1 MARISHCVLSVRH
14 VLGARRQF
22 LKQCLGFAH
31 RLASH
36 RACFVFGAAI
46 AALLVCL
53 VFSAAASAQTSAPP
67 MDVVVESSAADGLSL
82 DYSLPSDPL
91 PRHLQVTDSA
101 LQAKLKNDKLE
112 KGDALSVTIAAAT
125 DPSKPAVLQAYAIKS
140 ATVPPRRRFLV
151 VVSCAGVY
159 LLICIILTW
168 GKPRRLI
175 IGMDE
180 RYSNS
185 KFQIALWFS
194 VLIVSY
200 LAAFWLRYTLPTS
213 FLGGIGIPQN
223 LFVLS
228 GISTLTF
235 GIAKG
240 ITTQKVADAAAAGNP
255 APKGV
260 SGGASIVNDLTH
272 NDMNQ
277 IDFGDFQ
284 MLVITLLAVIVYLVV
299 LFHFLGSIELRGSIQ
314 LPDIDSTI
322 LAVFGLGHGAYLTKK
337 AVGPVGQS

>member
-1 MARISHCVLSVRH
+1 MPRISHCVLSVRQ
-14 VLGARRQF
+14 LTGARREI
-22 LKQCLGFAH
+22 LKQCSGFAP
-31 RLASH
+31 RVAPDRAS
-36 RACFVFGAAI
+36 FVFGAA
-46 AALLVCL
+46 LVSLFICL

-67 MDVVVESSAADGLSL
+67 MDVVVESSTADGLSL
-82 DYSLPSDPL
+82 DYSLPNDPL
-91 PRHLQVTDSA
+91 PRHLQVIDTA

-112 KGDALSVTIAAAT
+112 KGDVLTITVAPAT
-125 DPSKPAVLQAYAIKS
+125 DPAKPAVLQAYAIKS
-140 ATVPPRRRFLV
+140 ATIPPHHRFVV
-151 VVSCAGVY
+151 VVSCALFY
-159 LLICIILTW
+159 LLICMILTW
-168 GKPRRLI
+168 GKPHRLI

-200 LAAFWLRYTLPTS
+200 LATFWLRYTLPTS

-322 LAVFGLGHGAYLTKK
+322 LAAFGLGHGAYLTKK

>member
-1 MARISHCVLSVRH
+1 ME
-14 VLGARRQF
+14 
-22 LKQCLGFAH
+22 
-31 RLASH
+31 
-36 RACFVFGAAI
+36 VF
-46 AALLVCL
+46 
-53 VFSAAASAQTSAPP
+53 
-67 MDVVVESSAADGLSL
+67 VESSASDGLSL
-82 DYSLPSDPL
+82 DYSLPNDPL
-91 PRHLQVTDSA
+91 PRHLQVIDSA

-112 KGDALSVTIAAAT
+112 KGDVLTITIAPAADAGKT
-125 DPSKPAVLQAYAIKS
+125 AVLQAYAIKT
-140 ATVPPRRRFLV
+140 APVPTRRRFLV

-159 LLICIILTW
+159 LLICMILTW
-168 GKPRRLI
+168 WKPHRLI

-200 LAAFWLRYTLPTS
+200 LATFWLRYTLPTS
-213 FLGGIGIPQN
+213 FLDGIGIPQN

-235 GIAKG
+235 GVAKG

-299 LFHFLGSIELRGSIQ
+299 FFHFLGSIELRGSIQ

-322 LAVFGLGHGAYLTKK
+322 LAAFGLGHGAYLTKK